1 MKTKKWN
8 KVVPATALLLIAA
21 LLLSTASYAWFTMS
35 KAVTA
40 TGMELTAVAPDNL
53 LISKTQYKE
62 LNSSY
67 DTTVGLTTNDFG
79 SKKLFPSSSFDGVNF
94 FKPSATTV
102 TGEPA
107 TTATFSAA
115 TVMNST
121 NDGYYMQAKLFLLNT
136 GADAMSV
143 GLDLANSYVSDKVV
157 DNDNLAAAV
166 RYSVTID
173 ADKSGTINAGDTTK
187 IFGVV
192 KSADTWASNVNYFAT
207 LTGPIKGDEVTDL
220 YKGTELAASAINN
233 GTLEADK
240 FFISVPGNGRADF
253 DGTAGQ
259 TANNCVSLIVNV
271 WIEGQDPDCVNAQVG
286 DTFGLNLA
294 FVTSDYAG

>member
-53 LISKTQYKE
+53 LISKTQYKKSD
-62 LNSSY
+62 SSY
-67 DTTVGLTTNDFG
+67 DTTVGLTTDDFG
-79 SKKLFPSSSFDGVNF
+79 SMKLFPSSSYDGVKF

-115 TVMNST
+115 TVMDKD

-136 GADAMSV
+136 GAEEMSV
-143 GLDLANSYVSDKVV
+143 GLDLANSYVSDKAG
-157 DNDNLAAAV
+157 NDNLAGAV

-173 ADKSGTINAGDTTK
+173 ADKSETINAGDTTK

-192 KSADTWASNVNYFAT
+192 KSGDSWTSNVNYFAT
-207 LTGPIKGDEVTDL
+207 LTGPIKGDEGTDF
-220 YKGTELAASAINN
+220 YKGTKLDASAINN

-259 TANNCVSLIVNV
+259 IDNNCVSLIVNV
-271 WIEGQDPDCVNAQVG
+271 WIEGQDPDCENTKVG

-294 FVTSDYAG
+294 FVTKS